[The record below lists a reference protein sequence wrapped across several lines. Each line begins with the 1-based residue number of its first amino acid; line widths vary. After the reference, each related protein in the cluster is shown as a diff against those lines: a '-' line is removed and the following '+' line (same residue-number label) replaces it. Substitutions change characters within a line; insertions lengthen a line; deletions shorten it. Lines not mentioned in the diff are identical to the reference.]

1 MLNPITISIM
11 RSRNPELAD
20 SLEAVASRQWSDEV
34 EAMIA
39 VAAKS
44 SKGAKMQDDEDDED
58 RLSYQN
64 NRSQALAKVLN
75 PVKLPEAIEK
85 EYNAVFFPKTKTD
98 VLEPLE
104 YVAQL
109 GAYVFAATAFL
120 RYLLVESSYLSSE
133 YIPWAELMKQYE
145 TRFFSGNA
153 GAAGS
158 AVVKGFTTE
167 DLIRGFLSPERAS
180 SGDTHMILPSEF
192 FKGGIDFVVT
202 GSKGSVGSA
211 MGVVPNQFGDNL
223 QNQFMVSQDT
233 MMNDPRY
240 LNTYASKRSQQVLGA
255 YREVLD
261 ILFGPEQWKKYAFTN
276 GMSRMSMTFDPKN
289 IQAAI
294 ERSLEVPIP
303 ELSKMMPQPV
313 LTSTRLKY
321 NHIALTA
328 TPQGNWLQRAPET
341 EERLK
346 TLMEG
351 MSDMYVTLGFSI
363 GVAPVFSIPLEIAE
377 YICQVQPNEQISYV
391 SLNQWFSIWCRQ
403 LLVPKKSKSVVG
415 GRVKPIEIP
424 RYILPLSKAMASTA
438 VRKQEGMYSEP
449 GRTDSNGLYI
459 NKHGLPEVLPS
470 ADDRDGIVVAAEYE
484 KRSEEMLRAVFEA
497 GLVAKNAGSRI
508 YGATREMLRSSGKS
522 LEQIDEYNK
531 SLDSY
536 KKDFVGSTLYYDWDT
551 NLHYTVSADD
561 PTTARARKLDGS
573 ARPTATVIADL
584 LGFDFARPGERP
596 IRKLAFESLYMIHP
610 STYSGQRKSPAEMM
624 LPQKLF
630 DTTNERSPFTAIFS
644 TYCYL
649 HGIEKTTTITDIV
662 AGAIRELNIAWEPG
676 QENNEN
682 WDIYSTLINKDKQP
696 NIGPNFLNEQ
706 TLLSWLNS
714 MMRATW
720 NESTITRG
728 SVTERSLRRLAQMS
742 GSNYNDMVEEVP
754 YRFDPMNDPL
764 GNISNVYKLL
774 GGEIFRR
781 VCSAVALADKKVLFG
796 QNQESHD
803 QFKTDHVYRS
813 IPSNV
818 LSTFILPH
826 ALLFGHYAPA
836 RDSIFAEAEASMEK
850 TQPDDSIT
858 EDDIKVAGAIEGSMM
873 FPHQVKCHK
882 TLRKRPEFALLDV
895 APGGGKTSLGIT
907 DIAAMLEEIG
917 DGHFRPLIMCP
928 DGLIPNWCN
937 DAKLFFGNK
946 WNMIPLNSE
955 IYKRW
960 GEEKLTNLIKTAP
973 RNTILVCGVH
983 FLSSVGKD
991 RYYVGGGVVTVSP
1004 TVEFI
1009 KQFQPNYIGIDESH
1023 WFKNPDSTRTALIR
1037 SITTASHVEY
1047 LRLFTG
1053 TFIANRVDDALGQ
1066 TSLFNAAALRYEDI
1080 FGDENL
1086 RGGDTNPETIRE
1098 GAQRA
1103 RRKLETHGAVIRA
1116 TRKEWAFLLAQPI
1129 ERFIMVDLDYSPG
1142 DQNRDGSEITSTD
1155 IELSKLHDALYSVVM
1170 ERSIEEIQKLA
1181 EQAKKSKKRGDD
1193 DDDDDDDG
1201 GGGGGGGGDA
1211 DDLGLDED
1219 DPLGMLTNEQLKPYL
1234 QRIERLITSPEKDPL
1249 FEEIFGAAG
1258 VTKYVPRKVKEIYG
1272 IIEEHFKPDVWNRG
1286 QKYKELDLVYH
1297 QGKLWL
1303 ARKLDL
1309 STPNRMMLSDSS
1321 VGVSPD
1327 QLPEVWREEPE
1338 GKVIIFTR
1346 YKDTVDSIYE
1356 NMPERF
1362 KKMAV
1367 PYHGSIANAKGN
1379 LHLFKNDPKIKILVA
1394 NEQSIKEG
1402 HNMQMASRIIRV
1414 EWPWTP
1420 GDLEQSKSR
1429 ILRPDVKGNKD
1440 MIKNGKAGELY
1451 REAIFLDWVVANK
1464 TMEVDK
1470 HARLIWKTVE
1480 KAYFDE
1486 DNPDNLRELDQYE
1499 LSPVRLALD
1508 NLRNRTDISNEGGV
1522 FSEYYAA
1529 YTTVNAINRR
1539 EFHEMRI
1546 KETPSMRMLP
1556 TGEGTE
1562 MPKDSGK
1569 VETPFVAGL
1578 QLLDENNYGL
1588 IDAMTFVQ
1596 MEQNSE
1602 YLENPR
1608 ELVGKPVITDMGPGV
1623 IVSVRPKYVS
1633 GGEGKKTAK
1642 RDEFGNLVID
1652 TLNPISS
1659 MKVQLAGTDE
1669 VVSYGSAELVF
1680 IATEVDAKTQR
1691 SVFEKGRK
1699 LKIDKDADER
1709 EDRKQREKAE
1719 REAKEKEIRERQDR
1733 VRAEIEKDNRQQG
1746 EKRRENVQK
1755 GKPINAGV
1763 TSTVKKVDKI
1773 TKEDRAAV
1781 RMGKDVA
1788 PKVQHH
1794 ITLHP
1799 ASFHEYLVLEMDSN
1813 AEEWPSLKE
1822 HGFRETGEYV
1832 YITTDRYQKFDKML
1846 DYMDEHFH
1854 LSAQSAKRL
1863 EVVQDAF
1870 EESKAALY
1878 RHELAPHSSLP
1889 LFFNIRK
1896 KIVTDK
1902 KEVRPYPILLPR
1914 EIMIAIDIATCPAI
1928 KKHIGKAVPGTGQK
1942 WTVSPGNT
1950 LYFATNKADMRA
1962 KVKELQKAGFIID
1975 NLKELD
1981 SEIENVKFRSA
1992 RSKK

>member
-1 MLNPITISIM
+1 MLNKITRGIIHAHDP
-11 RSRNPELAD
+11 NLIEGI
-20 SLEAVASRQWSDEV
+20 EAVASKQWSDEV
-34 EAMIA
+34 EQMIA
-39 VAAKS
+39 MAARS
-44 SKGAKMQDDEDDED
+44 STKAKMHDDKEDDD

-75 PVKLPEAIEK
+75 PVKLPETVEK
-85 EYNAVFFPKTKTD
+85 EYNAIFFPSTKTD

-104 YVAQL
+104 YISQL
-109 GAYVFAATAFL
+109 GIYVYAATAFL
-120 RYLLVESSYLSSE
+120 RYLMNEASYLSSE
-133 YIPWAELMKQYE
+133 YIPWPELMRQYE
-145 TRFFSGNA
+145 TRFFAGQA
-153 GAAGS
+153 GAGS
-158 AVVKGFTTE
+158 TVVKGFSTE
-167 DLIRGFLSPERAS
+167 DIIRSFLSPERAS
-180 SGDTHMILPSEF
+180 SGDTHMIQPSEF
-192 FKGGIDFVVT
+192 FKDGIDFIVT
-202 GSKGSVGSA
+202 GAKSSTGTA
-211 MGVVPNQFGDNL
+211 IGVVPNMFNDNL
-223 QNQFMVSQDT
+223 QNQFMISQDQ
-233 MMNDPRY
+233 MMQDTKY
-240 LNTYASKRSQQVLGA
+240 LTSFASKRCQQVLAG
-255 YREVLD
+255 YREALD
-261 ILFGPEQWKKYAFTN
+261 VLFGPELWKKYAFSG
-276 GMSRMSMTFDPKN
+276 GMSRMSLTFDPKN
-289 IQAAI
+289 IQSVI
-294 ERSLEVPIP
+294 ERALEVPLP
-303 ELSKMMPQPV
+303 ELAKLLPKPLSG
-313 LTSTRLKY
+313 STRLKY
-321 NHIALTA
+321 NHMAVYA
-328 TPQGNWLQRAPET
+328 NPQGNWLQRAPET

-346 TLMEG
+346 SLMEN
-351 MSDMYVTLGFSI
+351 MSELYTTLGFSI
-363 GVAPVFSIPLEIAE
+363 GVCPVFSMSRQIAE
-377 YICQVQPNEQISYV
+377 YVCQVQPNEQLSYV
-391 SLNQWFSIWCRQ
+391 SLNQWFSIWSRQ
-403 LLVPKKSKSVVG
+403 LLVPKRSKSVVG
-415 GRVKPIEIP
+415 GRLKPMAIP
-424 RYILPLSKAMASTA
+424 RYILPLSKAMAATQ

-449 GRTDSNGLYI
+449 GRTDSHGLYI

-470 ADDRDGIVVAAEYE
+470 ADERDGIVVAAEYE
-484 KRSEEMLRAVFEA
+484 KRSEELLRTVFESGLIARTA
-497 GLVAKNAGSRI
+497 GTRI
-508 YGATREMLRSSGKS
+508 QGATRELMRSGGKS
-522 LEQIDEYNK
+522 LEEVDGYNK
-531 SLDSY
+531 ALDSY

-551 NLHYTVSADD
+551 NLHYTVTADD
-561 PTTARARKLDGS
+561 PTTARARSLAGS

-596 IRKLAFESLYMIHP
+596 IRKLAFETLYMIHP
-610 STYSGQRKSPAEMM
+610 STYSGQKKSPEEMM
-624 LPQKLF
+624 LPQNLF
-630 DTTNERSPFTAIFS
+630 DTSNERSPFTAIFS

-649 HGIEKTTTITDIV
+649 HGVEKTTTIDDII

-676 QENNEN
+676 QENNEQ
-682 WDIYSTLINKDKQP
+682 WDIYNTLISKDQKP

-706 TLLSWLNS
+706 TLQAWLNS

-720 NESTITRG
+720 NESTVSRG
-728 SVTERSLRRLAQMS
+728 SVTERSLRRLSQMS
-742 GSNYNDMVEEVP
+742 GSNYYDMLEDIP
-754 YRFDPMNDPL
+754 YRFDPMSSPL
-764 GNISNVYKLL
+764 GDIANVYRLL

-781 VCSAVALADKKVLFG
+781 ICTAVSLADKKALFG
-796 QNQESHD
+796 QNEDSVD
-803 QFKTDHVYRS
+803 QFKPDHKYRP

-818 LSTFILPH
+818 LSTFVLPH
-826 ALLFGHYAPA
+826 AILFGQYAPA
-836 RDSIFAEAEASMEK
+836 RDSIFAEAEASIER
-850 TQPDDSIT
+850 TTADDSLT
-858 EDDIKVAGAIEGSMM
+858 EEDIKVAGAIEGSMM
-873 FPHQVKCHK
+873 FPHQVKCHR

-907 DIAAMLEEIG
+907 DIGAMLEEIG
-917 DGHFRPLIMCP
+917 DSHFRPLILCP

-946 WNMIPLNSE
+946 WNMIPLNSD
-955 IYKRW
+955 IYGRW
-960 GEEKLTNLIKTAP
+960 GEERLTQLIRTAP

-983 FLSSVGKD
+983 FLSSVAKD
-991 RYYVGGGVVTVSP
+991 RYYVGGGEVTVSP

-1023 WFKNPDSTRTALIR
+1023 WFKNPTSTRTALIR

-1066 TSLFNAAALRYEDI
+1066 TSLFNAAALRKEDI

-1142 DQNRDGSEITSTD
+1142 DKNRDGSDVTQND
-1155 IELSKLHDALYSVVM
+1155 IDLSKLHDALYSVVM

-1181 EQAKKSKKRGDD
+1181 EQAKKAKSNR
-1193 DDDDDDDG
+1193 DDDDDDG
-1201 GGGGGGGGDA
+1201 GSEGGE
-1211 DDLGLDED
+1211 DDLGLDDD
-1219 DPLGMLTNEQLKPYL
+1219 DPLGVLTPEQLKPYL

-1249 FEEIFGAAG
+1249 FDEIFGAAG
-1258 VTKYVPRKVKEIYG
+1258 VVKYVPRKVKEIYG
-1272 IIEEHFKPDVWNRG
+1272 ILEEHFKPDVWQRG

-1309 STPNRMMLSDSS
+1309 STPNRMQLSDST

-1327 QLPEVWREEPE
+1327 QLPDVWREEPE

-1346 YKDTVDSIYE
+1346 YKNTVDSIYE
-1356 NMPERF
+1356 NLPEKF

-1367 PYHGSIANAKGN
+1367 PYHGGIASAKGN

-1429 ILRPDVKGNKD
+1429 ILRPDVKANKD
-1440 MIKNGKAGELY
+1440 MIKNGKAGELF

-1486 DNPDNLRELDQYE
+1486 DNPDNLRELDQFE
-1499 LSPVRLALD
+1499 LSPVRLSLD
-1508 NLRNRTDISNEGGV
+1508 NLRDRTDISNEGGV
-1522 FSEYYAA
+1522 FGEYYSA

-1556 TGEGTE
+1556 TGAGTE

-1569 VETPFVAGL
+1569 VATPFVAGI

-1588 IDAMTFVQ
+1588 IDVMSFVQ

-1623 IVSVRPKYVS
+1623 IVRAQPKYMAGEE
-1633 GGEGKKTAK
+1633 GGKARK
-1642 RDEFGNLVID
+1642 RDDAGNLIVD
-1652 TLNPISS
+1652 PMNPIASIR
-1659 MKVQLAGTDE
+1659 VQLAGSDE
-1669 VVSYGSAELVF
+1669 TVDYKRPELVF
-1680 IATEVDAKTQR
+1680 IATEVDVKTQR
-1691 SVFEKGRK
+1691 QVFEKGRAP
-1699 LKIDKDADER
+1699 KIEKEADER
-1709 EDRKQREKAE
+1709 EDRKQRDRAE
-1719 REAKEKEIRERQDR
+1719 REAREKETRERQDR
-1733 VRAEIEKDNRQQG
+1733 VRAAVEKDNRQQG
-1746 EKRRENVQK
+1746 DKRRENVQK

-1763 TSTVKKVDKI
+1763 VSNIKKVDKI
-1773 TKEDRAAV
+1773 TREDRAAV
-1781 RMGKDVA
+1781 RMGKDAA
-1788 PKVQHH
+1788 PKVEHR

-1799 ASFHEYLVLEMDSN
+1799 ASFHEFLVLEMDSD
-1813 AEEWPSLKE
+1813 AEEWPVMKQ

-1832 YITTDRYQKFDKML
+1832 YITVDRYAQFDKLL
-1846 DYMDEHFH
+1846 DYVDEHFH
-1854 LSAQSAKRL
+1854 LSPQSAKRM

-1878 RHELAPHSSLP
+1878 RTELAPHSALP
-1889 LFFNIRK
+1889 LFFNMRLKLVKDRK
-1896 KIVTDK
+1896 EI
-1902 KEVRPYPILLPR
+1902 RPYPILLPR
-1914 EIMIAIDIATCPAI
+1914 EVMIAVDIATSPAI
-1928 KKHIGKAVPGTGQK
+1928 KKHIGRAVPGTGQK

-1950 LYFATNKADMRA
+1950 IYFATNKADMRA
-1962 KVKELQKAGFIID
+1962 KVKELQKAGFIIE

-1981 SEIENVKFRSA
+1981 REIENVKFRA
-1992 RSKK
+1992 RSSKK